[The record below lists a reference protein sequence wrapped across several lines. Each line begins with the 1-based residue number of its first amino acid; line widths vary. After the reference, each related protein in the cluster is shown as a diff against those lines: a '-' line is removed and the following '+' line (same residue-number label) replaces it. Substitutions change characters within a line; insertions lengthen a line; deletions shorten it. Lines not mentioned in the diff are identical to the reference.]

1 MKHRGA
7 KESMKKNHFYAMLS
21 RMKYINRWGLM
32 RNTRNEN
39 LCEHSL
45 EVAYVAHALGI
56 INNEIFGGDINAER
70 LAVLGMYH
78 DVTEIITGDMPT
90 PVKYYSPVIRN
101 AYSEVEHVAKDEMLS
116 GLPQIMRKHYDRV
129 LLETDEEEELWKYV
143 KGADKM
149 SALIKC
155 IEEQQ
160 MGNQDFAD
168 AAESIELTL
177 RNMHIP
183 EVDYFMEEFLPAYRL
198 TLDKSGKEESQCF

>member
-90 PVKYYSPVIRN
+90 PIKYYNPLIRD
-101 AYSEVEHVAKDEMLS
+101 AYKEVEQVAEEQMLS
-116 GLPQIMRKHYDRV
+116 GISPDIRERYRGV
-129 LLETDEEEELWKYV
+129 LLETKEEAELWKYV
-143 KGADKM
+143 KAADKI
-149 SALIKC
+149 SAYIKC
-155 IEEQQ
+155 IEEKKTGNRDFEDAEVTIYNAIND
-160 MGNQDFAD
+160 MG
-168 AAESIELTL
+168 L
-177 RNMHIP
+177 P
-183 EVDYFMEEFLPAYRL
+183 EVDYFMKEYIPAYML
-198 TLDKSGKEESQCF
+198 TIDKSGEE